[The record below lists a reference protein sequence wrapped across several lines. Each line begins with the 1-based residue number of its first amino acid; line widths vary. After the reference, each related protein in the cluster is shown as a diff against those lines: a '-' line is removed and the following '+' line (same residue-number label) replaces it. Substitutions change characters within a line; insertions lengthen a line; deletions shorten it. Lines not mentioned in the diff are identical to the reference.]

1 MHSQMLRLRGYDLL
15 KSWEPHVRKREVR
28 CIYVRWAIDAVL
40 ICTNK
45 LGIVVNGSLALCGSL
60 RQLRLNMRQ
69 LFRLAPTSLNAVWF
83 L

>member
-40 ICTNK
+40 AQF
-45 LGIVVNGSLALCGSL
+45 V
-60 RQLRLNMRQ
+60 Q
-69 LFRLAPTSLNAVWF
+69 TSWGLLLMV